1 MGNITKVYENGDL
14 VTEYKYDATNRL
26 ARENNKALGKTYVF
40 LYDNKGNILSKKEY
54 PFTLKCDEY
63 LEELNS
69 INTEYT
75 YSNNKLI
82 SFSNEKIEYNA
93 VGSPTIYRNNELTW
107 RFGKQLTSYG
117 ANTFDYDAEGKRISK
132 NYIQYVYDIEGKLY
146 EQDNGVDNIVYF
158 YDNNSSIVGFSYNSM
173 MCLYKKDL
181 LGNIIEILDT
191 SGNTMVKYTYDAWGN
206 HTITDY
212 TEFGLGSINPFRY
225 RSYYYDTET
234 GLYYLKSRYYDPQ
247 TGRFISM
254 DDISY
259 LDPETIGGANLYAYC
274 LNDPVNKCDTSGHL
288 AISTFIF
295 CLGIGIALGAGI
307 GASSANQQEIDLWRG
322 ILTGAML
329 GGVIGAAVGFTLAGI
344 SGGIARKL
352 GVSFLTGGL
361 KSFYGKFSA
370 ELTAYTIAGKK
381 FSSIESYMS
390 VFVFGGIVSALG
402 LNSAWK
408 FKADV
413 LLRPAYSILVDDM
426 LFKGTPWS
434 QEKYL
439 TNVAIRWITS
449 PLPNDLKPLFRGM
462 INGLYY
468 KYNSVI
474 LNFLQNS

>member
-93 VGSPTIYRNNELTW
+93 VGSPIIYRNNELVW
-107 RFGKQLTSYG
+107 RFGKRLTNYG
-117 ANTFDYDAEGKRISK
+117 TNTFDYDAEGKRISK
-132 NYIQYVYDIEGKLY
+132 NDTQFVYDVEGKLY
-146 EQDNGVDNIVYF
+146 EQYSGADNIVYF

-191 SGNTMVKYTYDAWGN
+191 NGNTMVKYTYDAWGN

-212 TEFGLGSINPFRY
+212 TEFDLGNINPIRY

-274 LNDPVNKCDTSGHL
+274 GNNPVMRIDTEGHDWDWGVFWRSFASGVFIVVGAVLCFIPGLQL
-288 AISTFIF
+288 AGVG
-295 CLGIGIALGAGI
+295 L
-307 GASSANQQEIDLWRG
+307 
-322 ILTGAML
+322 ILTGAGGIIGGIIGEFSGAGFNEGWHIGTIV
-329 GGVIGAAVGFTLAGI
+329 GGVIGLTVMTVGMFGPSVSAFLNTPHLVSIAGEVAISLTGVEILGVVGMLGVLFSVIGKSGGYKIEHFYPGDHDPTHVHI
-344 SGGIARKL
+344 SGG
-352 GVSFLTGGL
+352 
-361 KSFYGKFSA
+361 
-370 ELTAYTIAGKK
+370 
-381 FSSIESYMS
+381 
-390 VFVFGGIVSALG
+390 
-402 LNSAWK
+402 
-408 FKADV
+408 
-413 LLRPAYSILVDDM
+413 
-426 LFKGTPWS
+426 KGTTKVDLNG
-434 QEKYL
+434 E
-439 TNVAIRWITS
+439 
-449 PLPNDLKPLFRGM
+449 PLRGKRPMTYGERKAFKKLYKDIIEALKPWIKR
-462 INGLYY
+462 
-468 KYNSVI
+468 
-474 LNFLQNS
+474 